1 MKVEKKRKNA
11 PRHFQMRTGR
21 LWRVKDNDG
30 KVYRVDDAQI
40 VQMAKDV
47 GDRDYKMP
55 VPASNYL
62 AGIGYEVMRCL

>member
-1 MKVEKKRKNA
+1 
-11 PRHFQMRTGR
+11 
-21 LWRVKDNDG
+21 VKDNDG